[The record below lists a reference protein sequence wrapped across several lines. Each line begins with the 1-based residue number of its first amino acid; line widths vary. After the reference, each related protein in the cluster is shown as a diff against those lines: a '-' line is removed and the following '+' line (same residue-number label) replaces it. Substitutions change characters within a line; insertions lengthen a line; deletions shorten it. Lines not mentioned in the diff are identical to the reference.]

1 MTLWR
6 FYLFAHIPAVGTRC
20 RAARSTATST
30 RTPEPGASS
39 CRRRSAGNGA
49 SGRKARRRPEAMVL
63 AGGDFASAFF
73 QNTLFA
79 RSVWSG
85 GARCPLRTWITSDR
99 IGEMRRS
106 CGMKRTFRP
115 YATPATAGRRPRRMV
130 GLGTLCVKAPKK
142 TINLKLWRNI
152 CASVRQ
158 RGHVNAADGGRR
170 VES

>member
-1 MTLWR
+1 MPLLSLCS
-6 FYLFAHIPAVGTRC
+6 YPGC
-20 RAARSTATST
+20 RHPVPRG
-30 RTPEPGASS
+30 EKYCDKHKGASS

-130 GLGTLCVKAPKK
+130 GLGTNGIKSTDAGQ
-142 TINLKLWRNI
+142 N
-152 CASVRQ
+152 
-158 RGHVNAADGGRR
+158 
-170 VES
+170 